1 MLTSEQHRCSN
12 EKRNFSAEFK
22 RESAQLVVDQ
32 KYTVADAAKAM
43 DVGLSTM
50 TRWVKQLRDERQ
62 GKTPK
67 ASPITP
73 EQIEIRKLRKKL
85 QRIEMENEILKK
97 GGVLRKAVRLR
108 YAFIRDN
115 TCCWPVRLLCRVLDV
130 HPSGFYAW
138 LQQPHSQRHQADLR
152 LTGQIKQF
160 WLESGCVY
168 GYRKI
173 HLDLRDSGQQCGVNR
188 VWRLM
193 KRVGIKAQVGYRS
206 PRARKGEASI
216 MSPNRLQRQF
226 NPDAPDERWVTDITY
241 IRTHEG
247 WLYLAVVV
255 ALFSRKII
263 GWSMQSR
270 MTKDIVL
277 NALLMAV
284 WRRNPEKQ
292 VLVHSDQGSQYTSHE
307 WQSFLKSHGLE
318 GSMSRRGNCHDNAVA
333 ESFFQLLKRERI
345 KKKIYGM
352 REEARSDIFD
362 YIEMFYNS
370 KRRHGSSEQMSPT
383 EYENQYYQR
392 LGSV

>member
-1 MLTSEQHRCSN
+1 MSG
-12 EKRNFSAEFK
+12 KRYPEEFK
-22 RESAQLVVDQ
+22 IEAVKQVVDRGHSVSSVATRLDITTHSLYAWIKKYGPESSTHKEQSDAQSEIRRLQ
-32 KYTVADAAKAM
+32 KELKRVT
-43 DVGLSTM
+43 
-50 TRWVKQLRDERQ
+50 DERD
-62 GKTPK
+62 
-67 ASPITP
+67 IF
-73 EQIEIRKLRKKL
+73 KKS
-85 QRIEMENEILKK
+85 R
-97 GGVLRKAVRLR
+97 GVLRKAVRLR

-115 TCCWPVRLLCRVLDV
+115 TCCWPVRLLCRVLNV
-130 HPSGFYAW
+130 HPSGFYSW

-152 LTGQIKQF
+152 LAGQIKQF

-206 PRARKGEASI
+206 PRARKGEVSI
-216 MSPNRLQRQF
+216 VSPNRLQRQF

-255 ALFSRKII
+255 DLFSRKII

-284 WRRNPEKQ
+284 WRRNPQKQ

-307 WQSFLKSHGLE
+307 WQLFLKSHGLE

-345 KKKIYGM
+345 KKKIYGT

-370 KRRHGSSEQMSPT
+370 KRRHGSSDQMSPT

-392 LGSV
+392 LRSV